1 MITLSQRVD
10 QRQETLVSLATYQKL
25 LKLSQH
31 TYNVCKVKENK
42 SNRKHIIKRQLKTGQ
57 QLIDIVNEIG
67 AYILE
72 ANNIYVGSN
81 LDKEYLAYNYKRRI
95 KLEDNAKSL
104 TFRMEHLI
112 RVLNFNRPFADS
124 TITYWVKLLVETR
137 QLLSKWRD
145 SEVKKL
151 NEI

>member
-112 RVLNFNRPFADS
+112 RVLHFNRPFADS

-137 QLLSKWRD
+137 QLLTKWRD